1 MNMINPK
8 FINSGK
14 SNIIAH
20 VIRLKPGD
28 DLFNSIKE
36 YVNEKKIKAGF
47 IMSCV
52 GSLQEINIRLANA
65 DKFLVKKE
73 HFEIVSLVGCVSC
86 NNRFHLHISI
96 SDSEGNTKGGHL
108 KDKNIVYTTAEVV
121 IGELPELS
129 FSEVNNPGEDWPELQ
144 IEHNKE

>member
-1 MNMINPK
+1 MINPK
-8 FINSGK
+8 FLNSGK

-20 VIRLKPGD
+20 VFRLKPGD
-28 DLFNSIKE
+28 DLLNSIKE

-65 DKFLVKKE
+65 DKFLVKKD

-96 SDSEGNTKGGHL
+96 SDSEGDTKGGHL

-144 IEHNKE
+144 IETNKEK

>member
-1 MNMINPK
+1 MINPK

-36 YVNEKKIKAGF
+36 YINEKKIKAGF

-144 IEHNKE
+144 IEQNKKE